1 MNAETHESRQDVV
14 EGIKTFFVTP
24 DLAIMPEDFLPSFFL
39 KGFEA
44 YYLLDDPYLDIPS
57 KIDVLFALFPEL
69 ILFFNI
75 DRSVPGIEWPLYIAA
90 LKKRH
95 GERAMIGVLHNSR
108 KDERE
113 TKALEVTY
121 LYKIGIFC
129 GCIPLVTRR
138 TQNLTL
144 LMGVLAANQA
154 NGRRKYLRTIC
165 TASCSVNLERYG
177 KRFTGAVKDVSI
189 NHFSCVFYLTDPEIH
204 IYEGCSTIQ
213 LNLAGVICSVDAVVC
228 KKRIV
233 EGSLLYVFIFRNA
246 RERAGLSPETI
257 PKINGF
263 IHSQYSKS
271 VMSLVHEG
279 FSQRIGRKRS
289 LSFPNTGR

>member
-1 MNAETHESRQDVV
+1 MTSETSESRKEAV

-24 DLAIMPEDFLPSFFL
+24 DLATMPEDFLPSFFL

-57 KIDVLFALFPEL
+57 KIEVLFALFPEL

-75 DRSVPGIEWPLYIAA
+75 ERNVSGIDWPLYIAA

-95 GERAMIGVLHNSR
+95 GDRAMIGVLHSSR

-113 TKALEVTY
+113 TKVLEMTY
-121 LYKIGIFC
+121 LYQIGIFC
-129 GCIPLVTRR
+129 GCIPMGTRR
-138 TQNLTL
+138 SQNLTL
-144 LMGVLAANQA
+144 LTGVLAANQA
-154 NGRRKYLRTIC
+154 NGRRKYLRAIC
-165 TASCSVNLERYG
+165 PSSCSVNLERNG
-177 KRFTGAVKDVSI
+177 KRYSGAVKDVSI
-189 NHFSCVFYLTDPEIH
+189 NHFSCVFHLTDPEIH

-271 VMSLVHEG
+271 VLSLVQEG
-279 FSQRIGRKRS
+279 FNLKMGKKRA
-289 LSFPNTGR
+289 LSFNDKN